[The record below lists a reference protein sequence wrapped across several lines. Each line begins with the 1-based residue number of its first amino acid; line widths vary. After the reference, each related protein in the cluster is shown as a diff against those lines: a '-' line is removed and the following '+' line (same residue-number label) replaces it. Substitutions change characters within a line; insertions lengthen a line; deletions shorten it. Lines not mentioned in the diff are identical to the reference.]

1 MTNQA
6 VLSEGRY
13 LLFLDILGFSK
24 LVETKSVQEVYGV
37 IDESLKAF
45 GYWERMNGLFKTI
58 YFSDTFVFYQ
68 DPKGYAN
75 WAFLDIYAIGAMLL
89 SALLAKGIPARGA
102 ISFGEFEVELDT
114 TGRHQLYFGKALI
127 EAYRAEQAEKWIGI
141 TVLPSAWMPY
151 EQTNPGSVV
160 SWEREGTWLKRG
172 DNVLLLNPFIK
183 LRGWYDLFLVGE
195 IPTPYSLYDEPA
207 FPNDIL
213 AFKFIREQAESYAA
227 KNDFMSPAAVKY
239 HVTLNFLRKV
249 LGDDIYRWGE
259 EASLPENF

>member
-1 MTNQA
+1 M
-6 VLSEGRY
+6 
-13 LLFLDILGFSK
+13 
-24 LVETKSVQEVYGV
+24 
-37 IDESLKAF
+37 
-45 GYWERMNGLFKTI
+45 
-58 YFSDTFVFYQ
+58 
-68 DPKGYAN
+68 
-75 WAFLDIYAIGAMLL
+75 
-89 SALLAKGIPARGA
+89 
-102 ISFGEFEVELDT
+102 
-114 TGRHQLYFGKALI
+114 
-127 EAYRAEQAEKWIGI
+127 
-141 TVLPSAWMPY
+141 
-151 EQTNPGSVV
+151 
-160 SWEREGTWLKRG
+160 
-172 DNVLLLNPFIK
+172 LLLNPFIK